1 MMMKQFTSCFF
12 SIQKT
17 CNTYG
22 YPACNLKPKIGD
34 KDINKFSHE
43 HVALMPSTII
53 VT

>member
-1 MMMKQFTSCFF
+1 MMKQFTLCSL
-12 SIQKT
+12 SIQRT

-22 YPACNLKPKIGD
+22 SHVGNLKPKIGH

-43 HVALMPSTII
+43 HVALMPSTIL